1 MRKKFSVTIFFV
13 VVGWLLLTIVTM
25 RIPSYYLWPT
35 GFFLFTTPIPLILN
49 LFFLIYWGFRRSKLF
64 LLPLLVLVL
73 TWNYYQRGLTIN
85 FGGGSA
91 SELQAETSSAPVSL
105 DVLSYNVRI
114 FNTYAHL
121 HDKDFANSRN
131 MIQWVAK
138 NQADV
143 YCLQEFYNEP
153 QSPVYNAVQKIVKKY
168 GKYYFI
174 SNTLINR
181 VNGQF
186 GMAIISKYPIINK
199 GTIKFEKLTQNH
211 AMFADL
217 KVNKDTIRVYNFHLQ
232 SMSIEEQDIIKT
244 YREQNLFGKDLRK
257 LLGRLK
263 GGFIKRSYQVNTL
276 YDHLKESPYPVIV
289 CGDLNDVPYSYTYQ
303 KLNRHLLNAHTAA
316 GWGVGSTYNGILP
329 LLRIDNQFFSSDL
342 EVKNFRVHREV
353 TFSDHFPLSA
363 TYVISR

>member
-1 MRKKFSVTIFFV
+1 MRKKVSVTFYYILV
-13 VVGWLLLTIVTM
+13 IWLLLAIASM
-25 RIPSYYLWPT
+25 RIPSYYFWLT
-35 GFFLFTTPIPLILN
+35 GFFLFTTPIPLVLN
-49 LFFLIYWGFRRSKLF
+49 LVYLFTWGWQRSRLVIM
-64 LLPLLVLVL
+64 PVLVIVFA
-73 TWNYYQRGLTIN
+73 WNYYQRGLTLN
-85 FGGGSA
+85 FNEKP
-91 SELQAETSSAPVSL
+91 SEAKAANLPKTATL

-121 HDKDFANSRN
+121 QDKQATNSRD
-131 MIQWVAK
+131 MIKWVAE
-138 NQADV
+138 NSADV

-153 QSPVYNAVQKIVKKY
+153 QSSVYNSVQKIVKKY

-186 GMAIISKYPIINK
+186 GMAIISKYPILNK

-217 KVNKDTIRVYNFHLQ
+217 KIKNDTVRVYNFHLQ
-232 SMSIEEQDIIKT
+232 SMSIEEQDIINT

-257 LLGRLK
+257 VLRRLK
-263 GGFIKRSYQVNTL
+263 NGFIKRSYQVNTL
-276 YDHLKESPYPVIV
+276 YDHLKDSPYSVIV

-303 KLNRHLLNAHTAA
+303 KLNRQLLNAHTAA

-329 LLRIDNQFFSSDL
+329 LLRIDNQFFSPALKVS
-342 EVKNFRVHREV
+342 NFKVHHDI
-353 TFSDHFPLSA
+353 TFSDHFPLTA
-363 TYVISR
+363 TYIISQ

>member
-1 MRKKFSVTIFFV
+1 
-13 VVGWLLLTIVTM
+13 
-25 RIPSYYLWPT
+25 
-35 GFFLFTTPIPLILN
+35 
-49 LFFLIYWGFRRSKLF
+49 
-64 LLPLLVLVL
+64 LLVLLL
-73 TWNYYQRGLTIN
+73 TWNYYQRGIALN
-85 FGGGSA
+85 FSQKENV
-91 SELQAETSSAPVSL
+91 SKSAETKESIRKL
-105 DVLSYNVRI
+105 DVMSYNVRI

-121 HDKDFANSRN
+121 HDEKYTTSRH
-131 MIQWVAK
+131 MIQWVAE
-138 NQADV
+138 NPADV

-153 QSPVYNAVQKIVKKY
+153 QSKIYNSVQRIVKKY

-186 GMAIISKYPIINK
+186 GMAIISKYPILNK

-217 KVNKDTIRVYNFHLQ
+217 KVNADTVRVYNFHLQ
-232 SMSIEEQDIIKT
+232 SMSIEERDIINT
-244 YREQNLFGKDLRK
+244 YREQSLFGRDLRK
-257 LLGRLK
+257 VLRRLK

-303 KLNRHLLNAHTAA
+303 KLNRTLANAQTTA
-316 GWGVGSTYNGILP
+316 GSGIGGTYNGILP
-329 LLRIDNQFFSSDL
+329 FLRIDNQFFSPNL
-342 EVKNFRVHREV
+342 EVQNFKVHRNI

-363 TYVISR
+363 TYIIRN

>member
-1 MRKKFSVTIFFV
+1 MV
-13 VVGWLLLTIVTM
+13 VVVWLLLAIVIM
-25 RIPSYYLWPT
+25 RIPSYYLWFT
-35 GFFLFTTPIPLILN
+35 GFFLFTTPVPLVLNLLYLFYWGVKRSRLVFLPLGVLIL
-49 LFFLIYWGFRRSKLF
+49 
-64 LLPLLVLVL
+64 
-73 TWNYYQRGLTIN
+73 TWSYYQRGLTLN
-85 FGGGSA
+85 FGKSPA
-91 SELQAETSSAPVSL
+91 SELKAEALPASGKL
-105 DVLSYNVRI
+105 NVLSYNVRI

-121 HDKDFANSRN
+121 RDRNEGNSRN
-131 MIQWVAK
+131 MIRWVAK
-138 NQADV
+138 NKADV

-174 SNTLINR
+174 SNTSINR

-186 GMAIISKYPIINK
+186 GMAIISKYPILNK

-217 KVNKDTIRVYNFHLQ
+217 KIKNDTIRVYNFHLQ
-232 SMSIEEQDIIKT
+232 SMSIEEKDIINT

-257 LLGRLK
+257 LLRRLK

-329 LLRIDNQFFSSDL
+329 LLRIDNQFFSPNL
-342 EVKNFRVHREV
+342 KVRNFKVHRNV
-353 TFSDHFPLSA
+353 TFSDHFPLTA
-363 TYVISR
+363 TYIISR